1 MKLVRNIGDKVIV
14 LLSNDL
20 KNELDMDAVTSID
33 HANLYGEIATCSV
46 LLNKVGLLRA
56 QAESEYES
64 AKVEFNVYK
73 AQLATQIRRE
83 SIVNGGKVKV
93 EDIGLVKLTES
104 SLDDILT
111 INPGLH
117 AMQKDLVKKKKHL
130 AEIDS
135 LYWALQSKDKKL
147 TGLVPKVTPEEFLD
161 NLVEGEINTFL
172 IIKEKE

>member
-1 MKLVRNIGDKVIV
+1 MKLVRNIGDKAIV

-111 INPGLH
+111 INPELH
-117 AMQKDLVKKKKHL
+117 AMQKDLVKKKK
-130 AEIDS
+130 AFGRNRQS
-135 LYWALQSKDKKL
+135 LLGVAVKGQ
-147 TGLVPKVTPEEFLD
+147 KVDGTCPEGNAGRISGQF
-161 NLVEGEINTFL
+161 GRR
-172 IIKEKE
+172 